1 MTVRPRSRGPKE
13 GHGGDEAA
21 QPTSQVV
28 RGREPFERFY
38 AREFRSVV
46 GLAYALSGS
55 RGASEDLAQEA
66 FIAAH
71 ENWDKVGTY
80 EKPEAWVRRVVS
92 NLSVSRFRRR
102 TTEMK
107 ALTRL
112 AGFRNETTALPTLPS
127 EAEHFWSNVRKLPK
141 RQAQAMALHYL
152 EDLPVVEITEILE
165 CSPNTVKAHL
175 HKGRK
180 KLAARLGVEMGGES

>member
-1 MTVRPRSRGPKE
+1 VTK
-13 GHGGDEAA
+13 
-21 QPTSQVV
+21 PTSQVI
-28 RGREPFERFY
+28 RGVEPFERFY
-38 AREFRSVV
+38 EREFRSVV

-55 RGASEDLAQEA
+55 RAASEDLAQEA

-71 ENWDKVGTY
+71 RNWDKIGTY

-112 AGFRNETTALPTLPS
+112 AGFRNETTVLPVLPS
-127 EAEHFWSNVRKLPK
+127 EAEDFWSHVRKLPR
-141 RQAQAMALHYL
+141 RQAQVIALHYL
-152 EDLPVVEITEILE
+152 EDLPVLEIAEILE
-165 CSPNTVKAHL
+165 CSPNTVKVHL
-175 HKGRK
+175 HKGRQ
-180 KLAARLGVEMGGES
+180 KLADRLGVEMGGDS

>member
-1 MTVRPRSRGPKE
+1 MTVRPRSRGPAE
-13 GHGGDEAA
+13 GLGRDEAA
-21 QPTSQVV
+21 LPTSQVIRV
-28 RGREPFERFY
+28 VEPFERFY
-38 AREFRSVV
+38 GREFRSVV

-55 RGASEDLAQEA
+55 RAASEDLAQEA

-71 ENWDKVGTY
+71 RNWDKVGAY

-92 NLSVSRFRRR
+92 NLSVSRFRKR

-112 AGFRNETTALPTLPS
+112 AGFRNESSVLPALPS
-127 EAEHFWSNVRKLPK
+127 EAEEFWATVRKLPK
-141 RQAQAMALHYL
+141 RQAQVIALHYL
-152 EDLPVVEITEILE
+152 DDLPVNEIAGILE
-165 CSPNTVKAHL
+165 CSPNTVKVHL

-180 KLAARLGVEMGGES
+180 KLADRLGVDMGGES

>member
-13 GHGGDEAA
+13 GHGGDEVTK
-21 QPTSQVV
+21 PTSQVI
-28 RGREPFERFY
+28 RGVEPFERFY
-38 AREFRSVV
+38 EREFRSVV

-55 RGASEDLAQEA
+55 RAASEDLAQEA

-71 ENWDKVGTY
+71 GNWDKIGSY

-102 TTEMK
+102 ATEMK

-112 AGFRNETTALPTLPS
+112 AGFRNETTVLPTLPS
-127 EAEHFWSNVRKLPK
+127 EAEEFWSHVRKLPK
-141 RQAQAMALHYL
+141 RQAQAIALHYL
-152 EDLPVVEITEILE
+152 EDLPVVEIAEILE
-165 CSPNTVKAHL
+165 CSPNTVKVHL
-175 HKGRK
+175 FKGRR
-180 KLAARLGVEMGGES
+180 KLADRLGVDMGGDS

>member
-13 GHGGDEAA
+13 GHGGDEVTK
-21 QPTSQVV
+21 PTSQVI
-28 RGREPFERFY
+28 RGVEPFERFY
-38 AREFRSVV
+38 EREFRSVV

-55 RGASEDLAQEA
+55 RAASEDLAQEA

-71 ENWDKVGTY
+71 GNWDKIGSY

-102 TTEMK
+102 ATEMK

-112 AGFRNETTALPTLPS
+112 AGFRNETTVLPTLPS
-127 EAEHFWSNVRKLPK
+127 EAEEFWSHVRKLPK
-141 RQAQAMALHYL
+141 RQAQAVALHYL
-152 EDLPVVEITEILE
+152 EDLPVVEIAEILE
-165 CSPNTVKAHL
+165 CSPNTVKVHL
-175 HKGRK
+175 FKGRR
-180 KLAARLGVEMGGES
+180 KLADRLGVDMGGDS

>member
-1 MTVRPRSRGPKE
+1 VIR
-13 GHGGDEAA
+13 
-21 QPTSQVV
+21 VV
-28 RGREPFERFY
+28 EPFERFY
-38 AREFRSVV
+38 QREFRSVV

-55 RGASEDLAQEA
+55 RAASEDLAQEA

-71 ENWDKVGTY
+71 RNWDKVGAY

-92 NLSVSRFRRR
+92 NLSVSRFRKR

-112 AGFRNETTALPTLPS
+112 AGFRNETSVLPALPS
-127 EAEHFWSNVRKLPK
+127 EAEEFWATVRKLPK
-141 RQAQAMALHYL
+141 RQAQVIALHYL
-152 EDLPVVEITEILE
+152 DDLPVTEIAEILE
-165 CSPNTVKAHL
+165 CSPNTVKVHL

-180 KLAARLGVEMGGES
+180 KLADRLGVEMGGEA

>member
-1 MTVRPRSRGPKE
+1 M
-13 GHGGDEAA
+13 
-21 QPTSQVV
+21 PTSQVIRV
-28 RGREPFERFY
+28 AEPFERFY
-38 AREFRSVV
+38 EREFRSVV

-71 ENWDKVGTY
+71 RNWDKVGAY

-92 NLSVSRFRRR
+92 NLSVSRFRKR

-107 ALTRL
+107 ALIRFGGL
-112 AGFRNETTALPTLPS
+112 RNETSILPALPA
-127 EAEHFWSNVRKLPK
+127 EAEEFWATVRKLPK
-141 RQAQAMALHYL
+141 RQAQVIALHYL
-152 EDLPVVEITEILE
+152 DDLRITEIAEILE
-165 CSPNTVKAHL
+165 CSPNTVKVHL

-180 KLAARLGVEMGGES
+180 KLADRLGVETGGQS